1 MASRQQLFINETKK
15 IIKESVSNI
24 NVYDT
29 VTKKNADLPFIVLQ
43 VISDVPK
50 LLFDGDIIDIEIQI
64 NCYGK
69 RDSGMSFVR
78 AYSDQIVETL
88 KDGNIIVEDR
98 GYGFDTIQR
107 GVAEVTEDESIIS
120 IRTGFRI
127 R

>member
-1 MASRQQLFINETKK
+1 MAPRQQLFIDEIKK

-24 NVYDT
+24 NVYDLL
-29 VTKKNADLPFIVLQ
+29 TKKNANLPFIVIQ
-43 VISDVPK
+43 VISDVPI
-50 LLFDGDIIDIEIQI
+50 LLFDGDIINIEIQV
-64 NCYGK
+64 NVYDR
-69 RDSGMSFVR
+69 RDSGVDVVR